1 MLNSLVAHSVR
12 QTGNCLRLRLIQM
25 LQHSGTLMGK
35 FQYAL
40 HSVTIAFH
48 TKQEPSRV
56 LAGKG
61 GEIDPH
67 IRSIF
72 SEGGVMDTLGQPLP
86 TTSFFPQ
93 DHQTQGRV
101 RVLQGQAS
109 IAVQSRTTGYPVRKG
124 ALGLSDST
132 IINGFSA
139 SLFIN
144 LLGVSF
150 LCSAAISNGAL
161 ETVSKKFLRLAGGR
175 SFVAPIMIYIIGFAV
190 AAIGPGCVPALGIV
204 SALSLPL
211 GKSTGYNAV
220 MLAAI
225 GDIGSYA
232 GRFSPL
238 TPESLLINEL
248 ASAQGI
254 TGFQTPVLI
263 YSTIT
268 TIVLS
273 VVAFV
278 YFKGYRVSRSGGV
291 QEEVPPLNGK
301 QILTLVAFLVVI
313 VACAFWGRNVG
324 LIAFAAGIVLI
335 LFRAADEQATLK
347 GISWSTLLLV
357 TGMGMLMEIVME
369 AGGVEL
375 LSGGLANV
383 MNSHTAIA
391 IQGLTAGIMSWF
403 SSAIGVVWPTLI
415 PTVSDIAQTVG
426 VSPEGLIT
434 IMCLT
439 ASFTGLSPA
448 STAGGQVYRARL
460 HQGRGE

>member
-1 MLNSLVAHSVR
+1 MNLYAAISLV
-12 QTGNCLRLRLIQM
+12 
-25 LQHSGTLMGK
+25 TL
-35 FQYAL
+35 
-40 HSVTIAFH
+40 
-48 TKQEPSRV
+48 
-56 LAGKG
+56 
-61 GEIDPH
+61 
-67 IRSIF
+67 
-72 SEGGVMDTLGQPLP
+72 
-86 TTSFFPQ
+86 
-93 DHQTQGRV
+93 
-101 RVLQGQAS
+101 
-109 IAVQSRTTGYPVRKG
+109 IAVILLGFFRKVNVG
-124 ALGLSDST
+124 LLAILAAALLGSALGLSDST

-161 ETVSKKFLRLAGGR
+161 ETVSKKFLCLAGGR
-175 SFVAPIMIYIIGFAV
+175 SFVAPIMIYVIGFAV

-268 TIVLS
+268 TILLS

-278 YFKGYRVSRSGGV
+278 YFKGYRVSQSGGM
-291 QEEVPPLNGK
+291 QEEVPPLNSK

-335 LFRAADEQATLK
+335 LFREVDEQATLK

-375 LSGGLANV
+375 LSSGLANV

-415 PTVSDIAQTVG
+415 PTVNEIA
-426 VSPEGLIT
+426 
-434 IMCLT
+434 
-439 ASFTGLSPA
+439 
-448 STAGGQVYRARL
+448 
-460 HQGRGE
+460 

>member
-1 MLNSLVAHSVR
+1 MNLYAAISLV
-12 QTGNCLRLRLIQM
+12 
-25 LQHSGTLMGK
+25 TL
-35 FQYAL
+35 
-40 HSVTIAFH
+40 
-48 TKQEPSRV
+48 
-56 LAGKG
+56 
-61 GEIDPH
+61 
-67 IRSIF
+67 
-72 SEGGVMDTLGQPLP
+72 
-86 TTSFFPQ
+86 
-93 DHQTQGRV
+93 
-101 RVLQGQAS
+101 
-109 IAVQSRTTGYPVRKG
+109 IAVILLGFFRKVNVG
-124 ALGLSDST
+124 LLAILAAALLGSALGLSDST

-161 ETVSKKFLRLAGGR
+161 EAVSKKFLRLAGGR
-175 SFVAPIMIYIIGFAV
+175 SFVAPIMIYVIGFAV

-268 TIVLS
+268 TILLS

-278 YFKGYRVSRSGGV
+278 YFKGYRVSQSGGV

-301 QILTLVAFLVVI
+301 QILTLIAFLVVI
-313 VACAFWGRNVG
+313 LACAFWGRNVG

-335 LFRAADEQATLK
+335 LFRAVDEQATLK

-375 LSGGLANV
+375 LSSGLANV

-391 IQGLTAGIMSWF
+391 IQGLTAGIMW
-403 SSAIGVVWPTLI
+403 AYPL
-415 PTVSDIAQTVG
+415 
-426 VSPEGLIT
+426 
-434 IMCLT
+434 
-439 ASFTGLSPA
+439 
-448 STAGGQVYRARL
+448 RA
-460 HQGRGE
+460 

>member
-1 MLNSLVAHSVR
+1 MNLYAAISLV
-12 QTGNCLRLRLIQM
+12 
-25 LQHSGTLMGK
+25 TL
-35 FQYAL
+35 
-40 HSVTIAFH
+40 
-48 TKQEPSRV
+48 
-56 LAGKG
+56 
-61 GEIDPH
+61 
-67 IRSIF
+67 
-72 SEGGVMDTLGQPLP
+72 
-86 TTSFFPQ
+86 
-93 DHQTQGRV
+93 
-101 RVLQGQAS
+101 
-109 IAVQSRTTGYPVRKG
+109 IAVILLGFFRKVNVG
-124 ALGLSDST
+124 LLAILAAALLGSALGLSDST

-175 SFVAPIMIYIIGFAV
+175 SFVAPIMIYVIGFAV

-254 TGFQTPVLI
+254 TGFQTPVLV

-268 TIVLS
+268 TILLS

-278 YFKGYRVSRSGGV
+278 YFKGYRVSQSGGV

-301 QILTLVAFLVVI
+301 QILTLIAFLVVI
-313 VACAFWGRNVG
+313 LACAFWGRNVG

-335 LFRAADEQATLK
+335 LFRAVDEQATLK

-369 AGGVEL
+369 AEGVEL
-375 LSGGLANV
+375 LSSGLANV

-426 VSPEGLIT
+426 VSSEGLIT

-439 ASFTGLSPA
+439 ASFAGLSPA
-448 STAGGQVYRARL
+448 STAGGLILAAKSTEPDFTKDEENKLFVQLFVLSVLMVLLIVLAGLLGLYSIL
-460 HQGRGE
+460 

>member
-1 MLNSLVAHSVR
+1 MRPERRGICSARSVYCRRKRRNIVGISCRCSRREGRCKIQNSAQIPKNGGEAVGLFRRGKSYESNADGNGCLLAQMLNSLVAHSVH

-25 LQHSGTLMGK
+25 LQHSGALMGK

-40 HSVTIAFH
+40 HGVTIAFH

-109 IAVQSRTTGYPVRKG
+109 IAVQSRTTGHPVRKG

-204 SALSLPL
+204 SALSLPPGQVHRL
-211 GKSTGYNAV
+211 Q
-220 MLAAI
+220 
-225 GDIGSYA
+225 
-232 GRFSPL
+232 R
-238 TPESLLINEL
+238 
-248 ASAQGI
+248 
-254 TGFQTPVLI
+254 
-263 YSTIT
+263 
-268 TIVLS
+268 
-273 VVAFV
+273 
-278 YFKGYRVSRSGGV
+278 RH
-291 QEEVPPLNGK
+291 
-301 QILTLVAFLVVI
+301 
-313 VACAFWGRNVG
+313 
-324 LIAFAAGIVLI
+324 
-335 LFRAADEQATLK
+335 
-347 GISWSTLLLV
+347 
-357 TGMGMLMEIVME
+357 
-369 AGGVEL
+369 AGGHWRYRL
-375 LSGGLANV
+375 LCRALLAPDPR
-383 MNSHTAIA
+383 I
-391 IQGLTAGIMSWF
+391 
-403 SSAIGVVWPTLI
+403 SA
-415 PTVSDIAQTVG
+415 
-426 VSPEGLIT
+426 
-434 IMCLT
+434 
-439 ASFTGLSPA
+439 
-448 STAGGQVYRARL
+448 
-460 HQGRGE
+460 HQ